1 AWSGGGTVTE
11 SGADDRTYGYTT
23 DYLVSGSATGANW
36 SWADVGSGTGGA
48 DGSGFAN
55 WSVRSSGAYSY
66 AASDVGDGEGTVSG
80 AYGAS
85 ASANSKYDFATT
97 AQQDCSGAW
106 GETGTG
112 RRTRSGGT
120 HDSYSGSGT
129 YSESG
134 DGWGTWSG

>member
-1 AWSGGGTVTE
+1 
-11 SGADDRTYGYTT
+11 
-23 DYLVSGSATGANW
+23 
-36 SWADVGSGTGGA
+36 
-48 DGSGFAN
+48 
-55 WSVRSSGAYSY
+55 
-66 AASDVGDGEGTVSG
+66 
-80 AYGAS
+80 YGAS

-97 AQQDCSGAW
+97 AQQDSSGAW

-134 DGWGTWSG
+134 DGWGTWSGTGTVAESGADDATYGYTTTHAVSGSAAGAGWAWASGSGGTGGAQGSGFANWGVSSSGAYAYDASDVGDGEGTVS